1 MAGADGLMIEV
12 HNDPENALSDGQQSI
27 KPESFKNLMDK
38 VKVIA
43 KMEGKEI

>member
-1 MAGADGLMIEV
+1 MIEV

-43 KMEGKEI
+43 KMEGKDI